1 MRRNFTVVGRGDS
14 PLKESN
20 VIKNQRSVLASLFVG
35 TLFAV
40 VAPIAGAMANEVNI
54 YSYRQEFLIRPFLDQ
69 FTKDTVIAVT
79 VVYAKKGILQRLKQ
93 EGANTP
99 ADVVLTAGFSRLK
112 ALKEAGLLQAVDSA
126 TLKANI
132 PAKYRDPQDEW
143 FGLTLRGRIIAY
155 SKARVAEGA
164 IKRYEDLTDP
174 QWKGKICVRTGSHY
188 YNRALVASVV
198 AAHGEAKAEEWV
210 RGLVKNFARKPQ
222 GNDRAQAKAVHEGVC
237 DIAIMNT
244 YYFGKMKFNKKKPE
258 QRDWAAGLQIVFPN
272 QDDRGAHVNVSG
284 AGVVKHA
291 KNRANAVRLLEFLS
305 DTFAQKLYA
314 ANNYEY
320 PVKAGVG
327 WSDEVKSWGDFKA
340 DDLALVDLF
349 RLGPTAQRVIDRADW
364 Q

>member
-1 MRRNFTVVGRGDS
+1 MFG
-14 PLKESN
+14 LKYLKKASL
-20 VIKNQRSVLASLFVG
+20 VFGVLAATVLPTAS
-35 TLFAV
+35 
-40 VAPIAGAMANEVNI
+40 AMAANEVNI

-69 FTKDTVIAVT
+69 FTKDTGIAVN

-93 EGANTP
+93 EGENTP

-112 ALKEAGLLQAVDSA
+112 ALQDAGLLQAVDSA
-126 TLKANI
+126 ALKANI
-132 PAKYRDPQDEW
+132 PVKYRDPKDEW

-155 SKARVAEGA
+155 AKDRVASGA
-164 IKRYEDLTDP
+164 IKTYEDLADP
-174 QWKGKICVRTGSHY
+174 KWRGKICVRTGSHY

-222 GNDRAQAKAVHEGVC
+222 GNDRAQAKAVYEGVC

-244 YYFGKMKFNKKKPE
+244 YYFGKMAFNKKKPE
-258 QRDWAAGLQIVFPN
+258 QRDWAASLQILFPN
-272 QDDRGAHVNVSG
+272 QTDRGAHVNVSG

-305 DTFAQKLYA
+305 DEFAQKLYA

-327 WSDEVKSWGDFKA
+327 WSPAVKAWGDFKA
-340 DDLALVDLF
+340 DDLALAELF
-349 RLGPTAQRVIDRADW
+349 RLGPTAQRIIDRADW